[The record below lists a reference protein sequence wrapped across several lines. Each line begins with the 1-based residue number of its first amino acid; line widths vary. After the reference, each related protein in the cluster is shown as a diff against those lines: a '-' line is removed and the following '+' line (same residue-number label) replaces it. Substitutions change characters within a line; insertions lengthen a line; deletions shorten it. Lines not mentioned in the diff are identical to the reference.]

1 MTMARRSP
9 TEILAAI
16 SLGFELLEFVEQ
28 RGDVPG
34 EHLYRTLVAE
44 ARYGRQI
51 GATQ

>member
-1 MTMARRSP
+1 MTMAHQLP
-9 TEILAAI
+9 TDVLAAI

-28 RGDVPG
+28 HGGIPG

-44 ARYGRQI
+44 ARCGRQI